1 MKHNK
6 SFSLRYV
13 TTSLLLMACTM
24 AFGQSS
30 LRRPISPSQPAW
42 IIHIDVW
49 NEADP
54 QKIIDM
60 VPEDIRPYV
69 IFNISTSS
77 SDNKSPDG
85 PAIYDSWMKVCA
97 QNRVWTMIQCSSG
110 AHNRMP
116 DTPNDV
122 SAYEKYFK
130 EYPNFLGFNFAE
142 QFWDFG
148 VEPWPTFPQRLQLF
162 AKLLLLCR
170 QYGGYLAA
178 SFTDSYYN
186 ASKMPMAWM
195 KRNNDI
201 KSFLT
206 AYPEHFLCFEKY
218 TQKKC
223 FLDME
228 SNCLGQWLAGYA
240 GQYGIRFDKSGWVA
254 ADETPD
260 SEGNTKYTIGT
271 SDYVRAAGAIPVAE
285 HIMLTGQ
292 TMMDG
297 PELIWTECSREVS
310 ISTADGFTQRNWE
323 WFPQFR
329 NISLDLFRKILD
341 GTIRI
346 PSREEVINRT
356 KVCLVNDKTVVNVNN
371 EYETDPYITPGNLF
385 DGLYRHT
392 CDQGG
397 RDTEN
402 RWLENH
408 WWMKSTGRYPTI
420 PQVYSAPAGMTS
432 FNVSSF
438 DKTTFDSWMQTNF
451 PEEYTGNIYAGHHE
465 NGWVTYNPFQYD
477 DVTDGNGVRTLGTAT
492 QRATGTIPFQYNTC
506 TSVDLDYAPYSL
518 GIMKEYA
525 DHVDFYLSNYQTD
538 GTVSQDIIKVNG
550 SASEPQVNWT
560 DRGSHDASNV
570 VTSWCDGV
578 LTITVDHN
586 GPLDLTVTC
595 SSNATGRKTSY
606 TSATLSA
613 PQKPEVYAGVLQYE
627 AENADYK
634 SATCQKNGYGQE
646 HDGYQGLGYAVMS
659 SSSSALRYHV
669 HVPEAGYYLL
679 TMRYQADAAG
689 TMTAV
694 SGQQTRTLT
703 TVQATEWTESHIPIV
718 LQQGEQL
725 ITLMNTGGKNTLVD
739 CIRLEKQKIVPFYY
753 SSLTGEYH
761 VNLNDLTASGDVS
774 FNPSTGEV
782 SVPAKMTGSL
792 TLLLDA
798 ADFTE
803 VTSMTLSKT
812 GGDAFDHLTIT
823 DVNGNNIKG
832 VNEGTDS
839 HFWSS
844 KYNVNYSSY
853 QTADASR
860 QVYMLTWTA
869 NSNEADRSMSISD
882 IVIKVGTGSS
892 TIDESNGTP
901 VVIPSSVTTK
911 EIIYSRQLTAPSG
924 TGDTTI
930 DGQAAM
936 LYTVC
941 LPYQPPMGAGL
952 KYYTLKRVS
961 SGTLVFAE
969 VNTVSAN
976 TPYLVAVTNGSMDVG
991 TNNTAMTMDF
1001 DTEISHG
1008 TVSDGYQLKG
1018 TLRGLSNAD
1027 AAEEGA
1033 YILQTGNVWGRVEA
1047 GTISAYIPPFRAYIV
1062 GYTSALTRYIGG
1074 FDDDGTTGIDRIR
1087 TIDMDGTEEWYDLQ
1101 GHRLSTPQK
1110 GLNIVKGRDG
1120 KVRKVIK

>member
-1 MKHNK
+1 MSYQKR
-6 SFSLRYV
+6 LLWRCV
-13 TTSLLLMACTM
+13 TTSLLLLACSMT
-24 AFGQSS
+24 FGQSA
-30 LRRPISPSQPAW
+30 LRRPISPQQPAW

-60 VPEDIRPYV
+60 VPEDIRPYA
-69 IFNISTSS
+69 IFSISTSS
-77 SDNKSPDG
+77 SDSKSPSG

-116 DTPNDV
+116 DTPDDV
-122 SAYEKYFK
+122 TAYEKYFK
-130 EYPNFLGFNFAE
+130 EYPNFLGFHFAE

-148 VEPWPTFPQRLQLF
+148 VDGWPSFPQRLQLF
-162 AKLLLLCR
+162 ASLLQLSR
-170 QYGGYLAA
+170 TYGGYLAA

-195 KRNNDI
+195 KRNADI
-201 KSFLT
+201 KAFLT
-206 AYPEHFLCFEKY
+206 SSPEHFICLEKY
-218 TQKKC
+218 TQKKS
-223 FLDME
+223 FLDIE
-228 SNCLGQWLAGYA
+228 SNCFGHWLAGYA
-240 GQYGIRFDKSGWVA
+240 GQYGIRFDKSSWVA
-254 ADETPD
+254 TGERPD
-260 SEGNTKYTIGT
+260 SEDNTKYTIGA
-271 SDYVRAAGAIPVAE
+271 SNYVTAAGAIPVAE
-285 HIMLTGQ
+285 HLMLTGQ

-402 RWLENH
+402 RWLENR

-438 DKTTFDSWMQTNF
+438 DKTAFDSWMQENF
-451 PEEYTGNIYAGHHE
+451 PAEYTGNIYAGRHE
-465 NGWVTYNPFQYD
+465 NGWVTYNPFQYH
-477 DVTDGNGVRTLGTAT
+477 DVTDGNGVRMLGKAT

-550 SASEPQVNWT
+550 SANEPQVNWT

-613 PQKPEVYAGVLQYE
+613 PQKPAVYTGMLQYE

-634 SATCQKNGYGQE
+634 SATCQKNGYNQG
-646 HDGYQGLGYAVMS
+646 HDGYQGLGYAVLG

-689 TMTAV
+689 RVTAV
-694 SGQQTRTLT
+694 SGQQTCTLT
-703 TVQATEWTESHIPIV
+703 TVQTSEWTESHIPIV

-725 ITLMNTGGKNTLVD
+725 ITLTNTNGENTLVD
-739 CIRLEKQKIVPFYY
+739 CITLEKQKIVPFIY
-753 SSLTGEYH
+753 SSLEGEYH
-761 VNLNDLTASGDVS
+761 VNLNDLTASGDVA
-774 FNPSTGEV
+774 FNPSTGQV
-782 SVPAKMTGSL
+782 SVPAGKTGAL

-798 ADFTE
+798 ADFSK
-803 VTSMTLSKT
+803 VTNITLSKSD
-812 GGDAFDHLTIT
+812 GDTFNYLTIT
-823 DVNGNNIKG
+823 DVNGNNVKG
-832 VNEGTDS
+832 VNTGTDA

-844 KYNVNYSSY
+844 KYNVAYTGY
-853 QTADASR
+853 QAANASK

-869 NSNEADRSMSISD
+869 NSNEAERLMTISD
-882 IVIKVGTGSS
+882 IVIKVDTGSS
-892 TIDESNGTP
+892 NIDESDGTP
-901 VVIPSSVTTK
+901 AVIPTSVSTK
-911 EIIYSRQLTAPSG
+911 EITYSRQLTAPSG
-924 TGDTTI
+924 TGDATI
-930 DGQAAM
+930 DDQKAM

-941 LPYQPPMGAGL
+941 LPYQPPTASGL
-952 KYYTLKRVS
+952 KYYTLKRVDN
-961 SGTLVFAE
+961 GTLVFAE

-976 TPYLVAVTNGSMDVG
+976 TPYVVAVFGGNVDIG
-991 TNNTAMTMDF
+991 TNNTAMSMDF
-1001 DTEISHG
+1001 DAEISHG
-1008 TVSDGYQLKG
+1008 TVCNGYQLKG
-1018 TLRGLSNAD
+1018 TLRGLSNID
-1027 AAEEGA
+1027 AAEAGA
-1033 YILQTGNVWGRVEA
+1033 YILQTGDVWGRVEA
-1047 GTISAYIPPFRAYIV
+1047 GVSSAYIPPFRAYIV
-1062 GYTSALTRYIGG
+1062 GVVAQTRLYGSFG
-1074 FDDDGTTGIDRIR
+1074 DDGTTGINRVQ
-1087 TIDMDGTEEWYDLQ
+1087 TIDIDGTEEWYDLQ
-1101 GHRLSTPQK
+1101 GRRLSAPQK
-1110 GLNIVKGRDG
+1110 GINIVKGSDG
-1120 KVRKVIK
+1120 KVRKIMYN